1 MPNNSP
7 SPPSPSI
14 ELPPFALQ
22 IDVILL
28 GLFALYVA
36 LTLPRSLFRLFRHSE
51 LSNGFFLRSG
61 TAGHHQTRCVNSY
74 SSAATT
80 KKKPIRLPIALTS
93 LAAVDI
99 MPVDETE
106 ENTVESKR
114 RKSYKS
120 QRRAFTIPPRAT
132 AAADTKSFWSLRVP
146 IRVLRWMRILHPTLA
161 YALNFRVAP
170 GISFGNLLVFL
181 IYATLMLYAS
191 LYRPN
196 PLTNPQLIGY
206 LAISQIPI
214 ALVLA
219 GKTNWIGLACG
230 VGYEKL
236 ISMPLVMV
244 VFDWDYAIQTAF
256 PQKLVGVYSLFVT
269 IHTACVVTILYAT
282 YRHRSACVPFVLA
295 AVVLYTVDHLVRI
308 VRTRHTTGWL
318 TAEHALN
325 RGTTLVLVPSLR
337 AGWRAGQHVRVRIA
351 SDGWLVWLATWFLGR
366 ARPFTIAAGPDSGG
380 MTLQIKALG
389 SWSRNLLRM
398 AEDADDIRLKG
409 MSTSAERGRG
419 SAREVR
425 VIVEGPYGGPGYTL
439 YTAYSGAVLVAGGS
453 GISYVMGVLEDM
465 LRNHASGKSHL
476 RFIEVIWSIS
486 DPDPLELT
494 GNHESDSLYSLLPE
508 LTPLMRPRA
517 SYHSSLSLRSF
528 YWTGWN
534 DDPRAD
540 LPRGIVVGV
549 GRVSWTDWKDVGG
562 VENVEESFGW

>member
-1 MPNNSP
+1 MGRCPHDVFFFSFLEGVPRLALGTHLKKHILFAQASLYYRLLTRDILPGVLARLYLSFASAVASVLSTMPNNSP

-61 TAGHHQTRCVNSY
+61 TAAPPPNSLRQLIVSHTPHHDHHS

-132 AAADTKSFWSLRVP
+132 AAADTKGFWSLRVP
-146 IRVLRWMRILHPTLA
+146 MRVLRWMRILHPTLA

-219 GKTNWIGLACG
+219 GKTNWVGLACG
-230 VGYEKL
+230 VGYEK
-236 ISMPLVMV
+236 V
-244 VFDWDYAIQTAF
+244 
-256 PQKLVGVYSLFVT
+256 
-269 IHTACVVTILYAT
+269 
-282 YRHRSACVPFVLA
+282 
-295 AVVLYTVDHLVRI
+295 
-308 VRTRHTTGWL
+308 
-318 TAEHALN
+318 
-325 RGTTLVLVPSLR
+325 
-337 AGWRAGQHVRVRIA
+337 
-351 SDGWLVWLATWFLGR
+351 
-366 ARPFTIAAGPDSGG
+366 
-380 MTLQIKALG
+380 
-389 SWSRNLLRM
+389 
-398 AEDADDIRLKG
+398 
-409 MSTSAERGRG
+409 
-419 SAREVR
+419 
-425 VIVEGPYGGPGYTL
+425 
-439 YTAYSGAVLVAGGS
+439 
-453 GISYVMGVLEDM
+453 
-465 LRNHASGKSHL
+465 
-476 RFIEVIWSIS
+476 
-486 DPDPLELT
+486 
-494 GNHESDSLYSLLPE
+494 
-508 LTPLMRPRA
+508 
-517 SYHSSLSLRSF
+517 
-528 YWTGWN
+528 
-534 DDPRAD
+534 
-540 LPRGIVVGV
+540 
-549 GRVSWTDWKDVGG
+549 
-562 VENVEESFGW
+562 